1 MCTLTLYL
9 TLALTLTLKPILT
22 LNPTLTVTR
31 TPTLART
38 PTRYVSGGGS
48 SQADGSGAS
57 ASASAAEAD
66 DCCIC
71 QEGLSDS
78 KANDEYGE
86 PLETGCGHRFHV
98 VCLAR
103 HLEAS
108 TSSGQE
114 PVCPM
119 CRSSKMTV
127 SFRPPTRPVG

>member
-48 SQADGSGAS
+48 SQADASGAS

-71 QEGLSDS
+71 QEGLADPV
-78 KANDEYGE
+78 ACADLGE
-86 PLETGCGHRFHV
+86 PLQTACGHRFHA
-98 VCLAR
+98 VCFAR
-103 HLEAS
+103 LMEESRGEHD
-108 TSSGQE
+108 
-114 PVCPM
+114 PPCPM
-119 CRSSKMTV
+119 CRANIDAV
-127 SFRPPTRPVG
+127 RFV

>member
-1 MCTLTLYL
+1 MCILTLTPA
-9 TLALTLTLKPILT
+9 LALTLTLNPILT

-71 QEGLSDS
+71 QEGLADPV
-78 KANDEYGE
+78 ACADLGE
-86 PLETGCGHRFHV
+86 PLQTACGHRFHA
-98 VCLAR
+98 VCFAR
-103 HLEAS
+103 LMEESRGEHD
-108 TSSGQE
+108 
-114 PVCPM
+114 PPCPM
-119 CRSSKMTV
+119 CRANIDAV
-127 SFRPPTRPVG
+127 RFV

>member
-1 MCTLTLYL
+1 MYL

-71 QEGLSDS
+71 QEGLADPV
-78 KANDEYGE
+78 ACADLGE
-86 PLETGCGHRFHV
+86 PLQTACGHRFHA
-98 VCLAR
+98 VCFAR
-103 HLEAS
+103 LMEESRGEHD
-108 TSSGQE
+108 
-114 PVCPM
+114 PPCPM
-119 CRSSKMTV
+119 CRANIDAV
-127 SFRPPTRPVG
+127 RFV